1 MENENTFCCGACGE
15 IASHSEGE
23 QITNNGFA
31 EFVHRAD
38 KCEVA
43 LDEAEEKKEIVEE
56 VTSILQE
63 YTDIVKKFWR
73 LYEEL
78 DDETADKLTKAGAE
92 KWLKYAFT
100 LSMDELWFESMSW
113 ELTKEDLETKP
124 MKCDICQT
132 TEKLLTE
139 SDKATLRPNWAG
151 VDFYNG
157 ICIPCWNAQKD
168 IR

>member
-1 MENENTFCCGACGE
+1 METCQICFQDYLVENTKDHQCPDNFCCGACGE
-15 IASHSEGE
+15 IVDHEEG
-23 QITNNGFA
+23 QWITTEGFP

-38 KCEVA
+38 KCKVA
-43 LDEAEEKKEIVEE
+43 LDEAEEKKEIIEE

-63 YTDIVKKFWR
+63 YTDIVKRFWR

-113 ELTKEDLETKP
+113 ELTEED
-124 MKCDICQT
+124 MG
-132 TEKLLTE
+132 
-139 SDKATLRPNWAG
+139 AN
-151 VDFYNG
+151 
-157 ICIPCWNAQKD
+157 
-168 IR
+168 